1 MDYQPISVDELT
13 TGAARVSS
21 NGIFQM
27 QVTLSWVAWVRVFVM
42 VLIPCLAGIA
52 VVQTVG
58 EHDHWPKAIIVA
70 AYIAGIGYP
79 LYRFV
84 ALANT
89 VMYADPAGVWV
100 RHGVFPWE
108 KAAYGIRWG
117 DLGSAGFRTGF
128 WSWITGS
135 YHISLYN
142 RWKDNSVAIDL
153 KDVRKG
159 DKVVT
164 GINAYLSYSN

>member
-13 TGAARVSS
+13 NGTAEVSS
-21 NGIFQM
+21 NGVFQ
-27 QVTLSWVAWVRVFVM
+27 TEIKLSWVAWVRVFVK
-42 VLIPCLAGIA
+42 VLLPCLIGIGMLHLVGQNANWNIA
-52 VVQTVG
+52 VYLVAWVG
-58 EHDHWPKAIIVA
+58 
-70 AYIAGIGYP
+70 GLGYP
-79 LYRFV
+79 IYRFV
-84 ALANT
+84 GLANT

-142 RWKDNSVAIDL
+142 RWKDNSVEIDL